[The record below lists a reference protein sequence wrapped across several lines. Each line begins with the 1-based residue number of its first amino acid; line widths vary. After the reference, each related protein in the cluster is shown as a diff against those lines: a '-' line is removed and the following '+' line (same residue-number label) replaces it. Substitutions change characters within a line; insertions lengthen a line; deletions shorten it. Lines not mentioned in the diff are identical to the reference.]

1 MKGQL
6 TRRSRGIHAAWHF
19 WFAVSFGGES
29 GLRKVGL
36 YGIHPLTRRYCAEAK
51 MKHKQ
56 RELLAYIELESG
68 TVLIDIVKLTRN
80 GRSYYFQGKRWLR
93 NQYGLGCD
101 DCTSES
107 GDKLNIS
114 ILNRKHAPKWIEGKV
129 LRVSERAKERYE
141 FWLSNGR

>member
-1 MKGQL
+1 MSKFTL
-6 TRRSRGIHAAWHF
+6 TG
-19 WFAVSFGGES
+19 
-29 GLRKVGL
+29 
-36 YGIHPLTRRYCAEAK
+36 RYCAEAK

-114 ILNRKHAPKWIEGKV
+114 ILSRRHAPKWIEGKV

>member
-1 MKGQL
+1 M
-6 TRRSRGIHAAWHF
+6 
-19 WFAVSFGGES
+19 SFSGES

-36 YGIHPLTRRYCAEAK
+36 GGIHPLTQRYCAEAK

-114 ILNRKHAPKWIEGKV
+114 ILSRRHAPKWIEGKV

>member
-1 MKGQL
+1 
-6 TRRSRGIHAAWHF
+6 
-19 WFAVSFGGES
+19 
-29 GLRKVGL
+29 
-36 YGIHPLTRRYCAEAK
+36 

-80 GRSYYFQGKRWLR
+80 GRSYYFQGERWLR

-114 ILNRKHAPKWIEGKV
+114 ILSRRYAPKWIESKV

>member
-1 MKGQL
+1 MAFL
-6 TRRSRGIHAAWHF
+6 VCVDFR
-19 WFAVSFGGES
+19 GES
-29 GLRKVGL
+29 GVRKVVLG
-36 YGIHPLTRRYCAEAK
+36 GIHPLTRRYCAEAK

-114 ILNRKHAPKWIEGKV
+114 ILSRRHAPKWIEGKV

>member
-1 MKGQL
+1 M
-6 TRRSRGIHAAWHF
+6 
-19 WFAVSFGGES
+19 VSFRGCVAHTLIG
-29 GLRKVGL
+29 
-36 YGIHPLTRRYCAEAK
+36 RYCAEAK

-114 ILNRKHAPKWIEGKV
+114 ILSRRHAPKWIEGKV

>member
-1 MKGQL
+1 
-6 TRRSRGIHAAWHF
+6 
-19 WFAVSFGGES
+19 
-29 GLRKVGL
+29 
-36 YGIHPLTRRYCAEAK
+36 

-114 ILNRKHAPKWIEGKV
+114 ILNRNMLLSGLKARCCVYLKGQKNGMNFGYQMDADSGA
-129 LRVSERAKERYE
+129 VSSAQ
-141 FWLSNGR
+141 